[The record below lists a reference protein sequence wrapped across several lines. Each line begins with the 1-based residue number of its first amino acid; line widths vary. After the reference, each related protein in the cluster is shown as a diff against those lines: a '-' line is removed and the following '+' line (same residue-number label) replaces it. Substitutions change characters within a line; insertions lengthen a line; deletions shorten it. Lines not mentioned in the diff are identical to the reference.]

1 MGVHFGAPVRYTSV
15 YRGRHRAPVCFRW
28 EVLLLL
34 GHIDGVSAEK
44 IGGWIFDTEHPD
56 CRVEVSIY
64 VDGEKI
70 AQIAC
75 DRERPDLK
83 QSGRHG
89 DGKHGFLYR
98 FDPPLS
104 TDIERTVVARRS
116 PDGIQVANGRCVL
129 TSSGPRY
136 VPAPFAARPE
146 QSMRIPGLR
155 NPRQLLDILTLYD
168 NEHEL
173 YDLLTAVDFNL
184 SSARD
189 AHFCVF
195 GCYPK
200 DGDQTLPI
208 DTNMRDVINALMLGE
223 RFTLLSVLNSRHIYS
238 SADIS
243 VSVITL
249 TT

>member
-1 MGVHFGAPVRYTSV
+1 
-15 YRGRHRAPVCFRW
+15 
-28 EVLLLL
+28 LLL

-249 TT
+249 TTA